1 MRKEH
6 DYAEEISIQQLE
18 NGYMVIIGSACTGT
32 FRERYVFQSFTELV
46 NFLNEHFT
54 HRNDF
59 IFTDYKEQTAI
70 TLKNK

>member
-1 MRKEH
+1 MKKQNEYVE
-6 DYAEEISIQQLE
+6 DVSIQQEE
-18 NGYMVIIGSACTGT
+18 NGYSVIVGSSCSGI
-32 FRERYVFQSFTELV
+32 RHRYVFQTFTELV

>member
-6 DYAEEISIQQLE
+6 NYAEEISIQQLE
-18 NGYMVIIGSACTGT
+18 NGYMIIIGSACTGT

-54 HRNDF
+54 HREE
-59 IFTDYKEQTAI
+59 IIYTDCKNQDSIE
-70 TLKNK
+70 LK